1 MAVRRDIRD
10 LLDLARGIDVIDD
23 MEYQLLYNL
32 NRVNRPS
39 LEIPYWQY
47 QRFDLDTMTDDEC
60 KVEFRFKKN
69 DIYDLVN
76 IMLIPEIVTY
86 NRLTVDPV
94 EGMCILLK
102 RFAYPCR
109 YSDMVPRFARPVPEL
124 CIITNHVMDL
134 IYNQWSFL
142 LSDFEGRN
150 SLSPQNLTKY
160 AAAIYAKGAPLTN
173 CWGFIDGTV
182 RPISRPSNNQRA
194 LYNGHKR
201 VHAIKF
207 QSVATPDGLVSLL
220 AGPYEGKRH
229 DSGMLRESGLLPLL
243 EQYSVSPAGEIMC
256 IYGDPAYPLRP
267 HLQAPFKGANLTGDQ
282 QLWNSRMS
290 SVRVSVEWLFGDIVN
305 FFKFVDFKKNL
316 KVQLSA
322 VGKIYLVCTLLTN
335 ARNCLYGNTTSKY
348 FGLEPPLLAQY
359 FTNR

>member
-10 LLDLARGIDVIDD
+10 VLDLARGIDVIDD
-23 MEYQLLYNL
+23 MEYQLLYNV

-47 QRFDLDTMTDDEC
+47 QRFDLDTMTNDEC

-76 IMLIPEIVTY
+76 ILLIPEIVTY

-182 RPISRPSNNQRA
+182 RPIQG
-194 LYNGHKR
+194 L
-201 VHAIKF
+201 AITK
-207 QSVATPDGLVSLL
+207 GLFTMGTNVS
-220 AGPYEGKRH
+220 
-229 DSGMLRESGLLPLL
+229 M
-243 EQYSVSPAGEIMC
+243 Q
-256 IYGDPAYPLRP
+256 
-267 HLQAPFKGANLTGDQ
+267 
-282 QLWNSRMS
+282 
-290 SVRVSVEWLFGDIVN
+290 
-305 FFKFVDFKKNL
+305 
-316 KVQLSA
+316 
-322 VGKIYLVCTLLTN
+322 
-335 ARNCLYGNTTSKY
+335 
-348 FGLEPPLLAQY
+348 
-359 FTNR
+359 